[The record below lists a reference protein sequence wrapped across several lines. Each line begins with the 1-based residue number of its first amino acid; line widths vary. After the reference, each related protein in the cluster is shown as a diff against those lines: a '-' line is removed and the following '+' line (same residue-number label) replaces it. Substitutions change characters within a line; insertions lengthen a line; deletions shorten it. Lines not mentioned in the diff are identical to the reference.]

1 MITGIIE
8 HVSLNYNALFQS
20 VKKNAKL
27 LILNLKFNH
36 YYSLLAK
43 NFRTNELSEHE
54 GHTSLWYKH
63 LIGITLNL
71 VIEYCI

>member
-1 MITGIIE
+1 MITRIIE
-8 HVSLNYNALFQS
+8 HVSLNYNALLQS

-27 LILNLKFNH
+27 LILNFKFNH

-54 GHTSLWYKH
+54 GHTSL
-63 LIGITLNL
+63 
-71 VIEYCI
+71 

>member
-1 MITGIIE
+1 MITRIIE
-8 HVSLNYNALFQS
+8 HVSLNYNAFQS

-54 GHTSLWYKH
+54 GHTSL
-63 LIGITLNL
+63 
-71 VIEYCI
+71 

>member
-1 MITGIIE
+1 MITRIIE
-8 HVSLNYNALFQS
+8 HVSLNYNALFQG

-43 NFRTNELSEHE
+43 IS
-54 GHTSLWYKH
+54 
-63 LIGITLNL
+63 
-71 VIEYCI
+71 

>member
-1 MITGIIE
+1 MITRIIE
-8 HVSLNYNALFQS
+8 HVSLNNALFQS

-43 NFRTNELSEHE
+43 HFRTNELSEHE
-54 GHTSLWYKH
+54 GHTSL
-63 LIGITLNL
+63 
-71 VIEYCI
+71 

>member
-1 MITGIIE
+1 MITRIIE
-8 HVSLNYNALFQS
+8 HVSLNYNAFQS

-27 LILNLKFNH
+27 LIFNLKFNH

-54 GHTSLWYKH
+54 GHTSL
-63 LIGITLNL
+63 
-71 VIEYCI
+71 

>member
-1 MITGIIE
+1 MITRIIE
-8 HVSLNYNALFQS
+8 HVSLFQS

-54 GHTSLWYKH
+54 GHTSL
-63 LIGITLNL
+63 
-71 VIEYCI
+71 

>member
-1 MITGIIE
+1 MNRKYISKSTLSFESNNDMITRIIE

-54 GHTSLWYKH
+54 GHTSL
-63 LIGITLNL
+63 
-71 VIEYCI
+71 